1 MRFNQTVFFAMKRFF
16 VACSSYLNSRHR
28 AWEKF
33 RELYTLE
40 FSEYGDIHSV
50 WSDYNNDSCVV
61 SIVFLDDLLDDQT
74 SAELQTSLSDC
85 CEYLI
90 DNVTRR
96 CQKSGELFIFAYSFS
111 DAFDPIRSAKRR
123 SKKLREKIKLAEA
136 LETLCSRYAFL
147 YVLDIDACFEPI
159 GTERAF
165 DSRNWYFARS
175 RLSNFGM
182 EQLVSSIRK
191 IATRYQDP
199 PHKVLVLDCD
209 NTLWG
214 GVVGEEGITGIQLG
228 TDGLGKAFFDFQKAI
243 RCLKDEG
250 VLLAL
255 SSKNNIEDVWEVFD
269 KHDSMLLKRKDLV
282 AAKVDWNEKSKN
294 ILALS
299 KELDLNVNSFVFWD
313 DSPVEREKASF
324 AIPEMLTVEVP
335 SEVHHWPTLLKTLFE
350 FARFYVTEED
360 RQKTA
365 QYEARYKFIESKNN
379 ATDED
384 SFLKSIALRGEFI
397 KLNQGNIARA
407 VQLCQ
412 KTNQF
417 NLTTKRY
424 TSEQLLA
431 FAANDTDF
439 CVLARL
445 TDRFADYGLVGLVC
459 LREIDRQTL
468 LLENLLL
475 SCRVLGRKFEFWI
488 MDKIL
493 ALAACRGYKQ
503 ICAVFVDSGKN
514 LVSKDYLPN
523 CGFLPNGVEMDSSIG
538 LAKNGKNVK
547 VFMRNLEPLKCFD
560 RRIYEG
566 RY

>member
-1 MRFNQTVFFAMKRFF
+1 MRRLL

-28 AWEKF
+28 VWEKL
-33 RELYTLE
+33 RERYTLE
-40 FSEYGDIHSV
+40 FSEYGDIHSIC
-50 WSDYNNDSCVV
+50 SDHNKDACVV
-61 SIVFLDDLLDDQT
+61 SIVFLDDLLDAQPK
-74 SAELQTSLSDC
+74 AELWTSLSDC

-90 DNVTRR
+90 DNITRR
-96 CQKSGELFIFAYSFS
+96 CEKSGELFILGYSFS
-111 DAFDPIRSAKRR
+111 DIFDPVRSAKGC
-123 SKKLREKIKLAEA
+123 SSKLRAKIKFAEA
-136 LETLCSRYAFL
+136 LESLCERYKSF
-147 YVLDIDACFEPI
+147 YVLDIDACLESL
-159 GTERAF
+159 GTERTF
-165 DSRNWYFARS
+165 DPRNWYYART
-175 RLSNFGM
+175 RLSNLGM
-182 EQLVSSIRK
+182 EQLVSSVHK

-214 GVVGEEGITGIQLG
+214 GVVGEEGLAGIQLG
-228 TDGLGKAFFDFQKAI
+228 TDGPGKAFFDFQKTI
-243 RCLKDEG
+243 RYLKEDG

-313 DSPVEREKASF
+313 DNPVEREKARF

-335 SEVHHWPTLLKTLFE
+335 SEIHHWPALLETMFE

-379 ATDED
+379 AADED
-384 SFLKSIALRGEFI
+384 SFLKSIALKGELI
-397 KLNQGNIARA
+397 ELNQGNIARA

-417 NLTTKRY
+417 NLTTNRY

-431 FAANDTDF
+431 FAANDKEF

-445 TDRFADYGLVGLVC
+445 TDRFADHGLVGLVC
-459 LREIDRQTL
+459 LRELDRQTL
-468 LLENLLL
+468 ILENLLL

-488 MDKIL
+488 MNKIL
-493 ALAACRGYKQ
+493 ALATRRGYKQ
-503 ICAVFVDSGKN
+503 ICGLFVDSGKN
-514 LVSKDYLPN
+514 VVSRDYLPD
-523 CGFLPNGVEMDSSIG
+523 CGFVAVERTTESLEQ
-538 LAKNGKNVK
+538 LAIHNENVQL
-547 VFMRNLEPLKCFD
+547 FLRDLRSLETFD
-560 RRIYEG
+560 QDIYEN
-566 RY
+566 